1 MAGMITGSRFGIDKS
16 SKKYGKFSITNFS
29 HTHELSLKKDNL
41 IKYEEMVKKALY
53 VLAKVQKKSYQPPS
67 GEIII
72 YDELIELQLLE
83 KIYDLIQKITVKIDV
98 NTLTLNLIEELK
110 QFAINNPGKTSMYF
124 EISDGVLAPKTEEF
138 VGAPESFTVDP
149 EFEIDA
155 LSEGEEEIDNTTSE
169 NPAENE
175 KSASSTPDTVEVNSA
190 IMQNIIKV
198 FSRKISVSI
207 TEDNIS
213 DLVQILGMDGF
224 KIEISK

>member
-1 MAGMITGSRFGIDKS
+1 
-16 SKKYGKFSITNFS
+16 
-29 HTHELSLKKDNL
+29 
-41 IKYEEMVKKALY
+41 
-53 VLAKVQKKSYQPPS
+53 
-67 GEIII
+67 
-72 YDELIELQLLE
+72 
-83 KIYDLIQKITVKIDV
+83 
-98 NTLTLNLIEELK
+98 
-110 QFAINNPGKTSMYF
+110 MYF
-124 EISDGVLAPKTEEF
+124 EISDGSLAPKTEEF

-155 LSEGEEEIDNTTSE
+155 LSEGEEEVENPASE

-175 KSASSTPDTVEVNSA
+175 EKPSSTPDTVEVNSA